1 MTPRSRTWTRL
12 DTLMRECYGYTLTLA
27 RPPHYVDKMA
37 GGFTSYDVYERIG
50 YQYMAASFDGRGLAA
65 LDA

>member
-1 MTPRSRTWTRL
+1 MTPRSRDLTRL
-12 DTLMRECYGYTLTLA
+12 DTLMRERYGYTLTLA

-37 GGFTSYDVYERIG
+37 GGFTSYDVYERMG
-50 YQYMAASFDGRGLAA
+50 TVYGRVVRRRGLAA